1 MQWADAHHLPEDPA
15 EVSRRGKAGLLGHR
29 ADVQVGGLQQMLRGL
44 DAAAVDVVHDGL
56 PRHPPEQTAEVVGR
70 QIEPRRHIGEGEFLL
85 IVRGEVGADLLH
97 GLVPGAGGL
106 PLGFALLVHIMQQQR
121 KVDDAGAVRFPGG
134 APHQV
139 QQGAQAA
146 GPLHRAVQGRLCSRL
161 KQRHEIPLH
170 QVLEHRENARRE
182 PTADELRGNV
192 ARLLQQAPAG
202 AQQQHTA
209 RVHQQA
215 LTAPHQRKAAAG
227 HQNDPADLLLLSQLI
242 LAGLEPQRL
251 CRYLAAPFFPFRFH
265 PHTPFNSFFSSVYHA
280 RHLWATHKSFNIQGG
295 ILFMKLSLIR
305 SMTRTAAYVTE
316 EEQQELCQIGYLA
329 LCRSAVGFE
338 EGRSFQPYAKTII
351 RHAIFD
357 YWRKIARDRSMLC
370 SLDEASSEDEH
381 LHYRDLFSYEDTQTT
396 HPEKD
401 TNQTLLLEHLTQ
413 LGTGQSSTIQKGI
426 VALYL
431 QQQGYTSFDLA
442 KHYQVPANRVRAWQ
456 SKARKLLQQDDALY
470 ALLT

>member
-1 MQWADAHHLPEDPA
+1 MTLPLNKKQKQLVEKSMD
-15 EVSRRGKAGLLGHR
+15 
-29 ADVQVGGLQQMLRGL
+29 
-44 DAAAVDVVHDGL
+44 
-56 PRHPPEQTAEVVGR
+56 
-70 QIEPRRHIGEGEFLL
+70 
-85 IVRGEVGADLLH
+85 
-97 GLVPGAGGL
+97 LVP
-106 PLGFALLVHIMQQQR
+106 IM
-121 KVDDAGAVRFPGG
+121 
-134 APHQV
+134 
-139 QQGAQAA
+139 
-146 GPLHRAVQGRLCSRL
+146 
-161 KQRHEIPLH
+161 
-170 QVLEHRENARRE
+170 
-182 PTADELRGNV
+182 
-192 ARLLQQAPAG
+192 
-202 AQQQHTA
+202 
-209 RVHQQA
+209 
-215 LTAPHQRKAAAG
+215 
-227 HQNDPADLLLLSQLI
+227 
-242 LAGLEPQRL
+242 
-251 CRYLAAPFFPFRFH
+251 
-265 PHTPFNSFFSSVYHA
+265 
-280 RHLWATHKSFNIQGG
+280 
-295 ILFMKLSLIR
+295 IR

-357 YWRKIARDRSMLC
+357 YWRETARDRSMLC
-370 SLDEASSEDEH
+370 S
-381 LHYRDLFSYEDTQTT
+381 SYEDTQTT

>member
-1 MQWADAHHLPEDPA
+1 MTLPLNKKQKQLVEKSMD
-15 EVSRRGKAGLLGHR
+15 
-29 ADVQVGGLQQMLRGL
+29 
-44 DAAAVDVVHDGL
+44 
-56 PRHPPEQTAEVVGR
+56 
-70 QIEPRRHIGEGEFLL
+70 
-85 IVRGEVGADLLH
+85 
-97 GLVPGAGGL
+97 LVP
-106 PLGFALLVHIMQQQR
+106 IM
-121 KVDDAGAVRFPGG
+121 
-134 APHQV
+134 
-139 QQGAQAA
+139 
-146 GPLHRAVQGRLCSRL
+146 
-161 KQRHEIPLH
+161 
-170 QVLEHRENARRE
+170 
-182 PTADELRGNV
+182 
-192 ARLLQQAPAG
+192 
-202 AQQQHTA
+202 
-209 RVHQQA
+209 
-215 LTAPHQRKAAAG
+215 
-227 HQNDPADLLLLSQLI
+227 
-242 LAGLEPQRL
+242 
-251 CRYLAAPFFPFRFH
+251 
-265 PHTPFNSFFSSVYHA
+265 
-280 RHLWATHKSFNIQGG
+280 
-295 ILFMKLSLIR
+295 IR

-413 LGTGQSSTIQKGI
+413 LGTG
-426 VALYL
+426 
-431 QQQGYTSFDLA
+431 YTSFDLA

>member
-1 MQWADAHHLPEDPA
+1 MD
-15 EVSRRGKAGLLGHR
+15 
-29 ADVQVGGLQQMLRGL
+29 
-44 DAAAVDVVHDGL
+44 
-56 PRHPPEQTAEVVGR
+56 
-70 QIEPRRHIGEGEFLL
+70 
-85 IVRGEVGADLLH
+85 
-97 GLVPGAGGL
+97 LVP
-106 PLGFALLVHIMQQQR
+106 IM
-121 KVDDAGAVRFPGG
+121 
-134 APHQV
+134 
-139 QQGAQAA
+139 
-146 GPLHRAVQGRLCSRL
+146 
-161 KQRHEIPLH
+161 
-170 QVLEHRENARRE
+170 
-182 PTADELRGNV
+182 
-192 ARLLQQAPAG
+192 
-202 AQQQHTA
+202 
-209 RVHQQA
+209 
-215 LTAPHQRKAAAG
+215 
-227 HQNDPADLLLLSQLI
+227 
-242 LAGLEPQRL
+242 
-251 CRYLAAPFFPFRFH
+251 
-265 PHTPFNSFFSSVYHA
+265 
-280 RHLWATHKSFNIQGG
+280 
-295 ILFMKLSLIR
+295 IR

-470 ALLT
+470 ALLTLTLKEGTFMLTLYTAVGTLKFQKTTGGKSIPLVINDGQEYGLSDDELLLWSCLAFQILTLHELQDAYTLRQIQKEGPKGLSFQHYLNRLSLRGLVVSGIGLTGVDALYRLLGSLTIIPLKDTFPIRLFGCVQLYLEGTIGAKEFGRYLKKKPSSPMEDTILKLADKVSLTTAELVTSMEQEKVIHNESDIMDELYTEPETTYQTLVDDVQIHHTQYPVLQAIANLYLNKQITFHTC